1 MAPRSKL
8 STLCGFVKGKTVTAE
23 FKSTFKS
30 LVAPVDNNDKHS
42 AKKPS
47 RIVMAQKRTSLLV
60 ICWLNYWFVLDILFN
75 PASVDLEFDSSVLL
89 GVWKLKLFVTYD

>member
-1 MAPRSKL
+1 M
-8 STLCGFVKGKTVTAE
+8 KGNAVTAE
-23 FKSTFKS
+23 FTLTFKS
-30 LVAPVDNNDKHS
+30 LMAPVENNDKLS

-60 ICWLNYWFVLDILFN
+60 ICRLNYWFVLDILFN

-89 GVWKLKLFVTYD
+89 GVWKLKLFVTYN